1 GRGDREGAETPD
13 REDAGTAIAQSEPCG
28 PYVDGGGSGLDC
40 KDCLGEPVGE
50 LHPRPFTLSATSQ
63 RRPGQAQREP
73 GPIPRGV
80 STFAMCGRPSQT
92 ICAGSY
98 GSLLSHAF
106 AGTTMISVSLI
117 PLRMTN
123 RA

>member
-1 GRGDREGAETPD
+1 PRGGENHRGRGDREGAETPD

-50 LHPRPFTLSATSQ
+50 LHPRPFTLSATSH
-63 RRPGQAQREP
+63 RRPGQRSASREP
-73 GPIPRGV
+73 CREVFLLLRCG
-80 STFAMCGRPSQT
+80 GRPSQT
-92 ICAGSY
+92 ISAGGY

-106 AGTTMISVSLI
+106 
-117 PLRMTN
+117 
-123 RA
+123 